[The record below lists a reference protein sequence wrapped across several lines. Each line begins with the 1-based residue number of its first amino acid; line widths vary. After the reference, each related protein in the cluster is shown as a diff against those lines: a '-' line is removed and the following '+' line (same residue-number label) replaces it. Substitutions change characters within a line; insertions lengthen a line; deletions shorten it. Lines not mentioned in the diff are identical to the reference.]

1 MRLNLLTPRA
11 THVYTHKTKQNINQI
26 IRIQTKPNQKKK
38 QISHCIAIACVANKN
53 CIEILQMPYLQLTD
67 GGITVQQK
75 DVKGAIAHTNK
86 GVVRRMF
93 VVNEPF
99 SQASTQR

>member
-1 MRLNLLTPRA
+1 MH
-11 THVYTHKTKQNINQI
+11 THTHTYIQNRNVF
-26 IRIQTKPNQKKK
+26 
-38 QISHCIAIACVANKN
+38 AITCGANKN

>member
-1 MRLNLLTPRA
+1 MPNSNEIERNVCGARTP
-11 THVYTHKTKQNINQI
+11 VL
-26 IRIQTKPNQKKK
+26 QTKTASK
-38 QISHCIAIACVANKN
+38 C
-53 CIEILQMPYLQLTD
+53 LQMPYLQLTD

-99 SQASTQR
+99 SQASAQR

>member
-1 MRLNLLTPRA
+1 MHHSHKHLQINPKNT
-11 THVYTHKTKQNINQI
+11 YTHKKPSPSHIQHENCSRFLFQN
-26 IRIQTKPNQKKK
+26 
-38 QISHCIAIACVANKN
+38 CVQ
-53 CIEILQMPYLQLTD
+53 ILQMPYLQLAE
-67 GGITVQQK
+67 GITVQQK

-99 SQASTQR
+99 SQASTQRLVSMLLF